1 LSAQRPPGPR
11 SFPEN
16 RGLAERIMMANQ
28 HRDVDQ
34 PSKGERPTAVD
45 VFHSASPYEDDE
57 LGFADGKT
65 FGGARSSSVFGKLG
79 PRDYCGFEIDNTGH
93 FESPGFEGVPT
104 PSTVE
109 APVSGISGDFARGRS
124 GRTDAAVVGGR
135 RVGISPSETVQE
147 ERPKGTHADRW
158 HEIGEANRPHVGVFS
173 RPRTPEVP
181 GYEILGELGRGGMGV
196 VYKARQCR
204 LNRIVA
210 LKMILAGDYAGPDAV
225 ERIMAEAEIVARLQH
240 ANIVQIYGIG
250 DCDGRPYVELE
261 YVGGGSLA
269 DRLDGTPWPPRAA
282 ARLVES
288 LAMAMAEA
296 HRMGIIHRDLK
307 PANILMTD
315 DGTPKITDFGLAK
328 SIEKNTGLTRT
339 ESILGSP
346 RYMAP
351 EQAEGHTREVGP
363 AADVYAL
370 GTNLYELLTGRP
382 PFVAPTVLA
391 TLDLVKNAEP
401 VAPKRLQPGL
411 ASDLETICLKCL
423 RKEAAERYTSADALA
438 EDLTRY
444 LNDEPILARPTS
456 SWERGWKWVRR
467 RPSLAALVAVSSLSI
482 LASAGGG
489 LWYRADVSRQRELVN
504 RRVEG
509 ARNQVRK
516 YVESGQEAV
525 RREDWDNA
533 RTQLSSALA
542 LAHSELRLAPIRDQ
556 ATKVLALVN
565 SKIAERARRDAAR
578 ARFSEFQRYYDEAVF
593 YQSQY
598 TGLDPDANLLASRA
612 VARRALEQ
620 FEPDKG
626 EGAGLVLAPAH
637 FDRAEIE
644 MITTRYYELALFLA
658 EAISQALP
666 GENIAS
672 QVQEAMRMLDRV
684 KRVRSPT
691 AVFHNRRAVCLEQT
705 GDVNGAEAERRLA
718 ETMARTDHS
727 SVDDF
732 LEGEAAYHT
741 RNYAKAVQA
750 FRRVLSLEPDHFW
763 GQYLL
768 AICHLKEHRPSE
780 AQAALFACQNRRPGF
795 VWTYLLKGFAEG
807 EMREFDLAEDD
818 FKRATEL
825 GLGEAERY
833 VMLVNR
839 GVMRV
844 RQGRHEAATED
855 FSTAI
860 ALKPNQFQAYID
872 LAQAFQK
879 LGRLDDAMQALD
891 RAIEKTPGQAVLH
904 RARAQLHR
912 LRSENEAALGDLDRA
927 IKQSSSR
934 DPAKAGDHLDRGLI
948 LQRAGRYVEALAE
961 CDRALELQPGRSD
974 VHRARGAILVKLKRF
989 DEAIRSFDVCIKK
1002 ENASPI
1008 LYEARGLALA
1018 YSGSYDRAI
1027 ADYTLALSKGQR
1039 TAPLLTHRGWAYLF
1053 GGAPGPAVR
1062 DFDEALKRDPSD
1074 DRALSGRALANI
1086 QQHKI
1091 LEAVADARA
1100 CSHANAQD
1108 PRLLYNAAR
1117 VYCQAAAFLE
1127 ADPVRSRNEWAD
1139 AGRYRALSLALI
1151 VRSLGLLHEAERAQ
1165 FWTQLIRGDA
1175 ALEPIRKSTK
1185 FLELEAQ
1192 ITRTI
1197 GRRSPAGVT
1206 PR

>member
-1 LSAQRPPGPR
+1 
-11 SFPEN
+11 
-16 RGLAERIMMANQ
+16 MMADQ
-28 HRDVDQ
+28 HHDAVQ
-34 PSKGERPTAVD
+34 PSETERLTAVSGFKT
-45 VFHSASPYEDDE
+45 VSPRQNDDP
-57 LGFADGKT
+57 GFADRPALA
-65 FGGARSSSVFGKLG
+65 GARDSSMLGKMG
-79 PRDYCGFEIDNTGH
+79 PRDYCGFEMDSAEQ
-93 FESPGFEGVPT
+93 FESSGFEGVPI
-104 PSTVE
+104 PSRVDGPGE
-109 APVSGISGDFARGRS
+109 GMQSAFGPGHSRRIDGPVLG
-124 GRTDAAVVGGR
+124 GGR
-135 RVGISPSETVQE
+135 AGLPPSQTVQV
-147 ERPKGTHADRW
+147 EREKGAASDLWDDTGAAKRS
-158 HEIGEANRPHVGVFS
+158 HVGLFS
-173 RPRTPEVP
+173 RQRHPEVP

-204 LNRIVA
+204 LNRVVA

-240 ANIVQIYGIG
+240 PNIVQIYAIG

-288 LAMAMAEA
+288 LAVAMAEA

-307 PANILMTD
+307 PANILMTE

-328 SIEKNTGLTRT
+328 SMESDAGLTRT

-382 PFVAPTVLA
+382 PFVAPTILA

-423 RKEAAERYTSADALA
+423 RKEAAERYESADALA
-438 EDLTRY
+438 DDLARY

-456 SWERGWKWVRR
+456 SWERGRKWVRR
-467 RPSLAALVAVSSLSI
+467 RPSLAALVAVSTLSI
-482 LASAGGG
+482 LAAFGGW
-489 LWYRADVSRQRELVN
+489 LCYRADVTRQRETVN

-509 ARNQVRK
+509 AQNQIRK
-516 YVESGQEAV
+516 FVESGQEAI
-525 RREDWDNA
+525 RREDWENA
-533 RTQLSSALA
+533 RTQLTSALA
-542 LAHSELRLAPIRDQ
+542 LTHAELRLASMGVQ
-556 ATKVLALVN
+556 VAKMLGLTHSKV
-565 SKIAERARRDAAR
+565 AERTRRDGAR
-578 ARFSEFQRYYDEAVF
+578 ARFSAFQRYYDEAVF

-598 TGLDPDANLLASRA
+598 TGLEPDANLRASRA
-612 VARRALEQ
+612 GARLALEQ
-620 FEPDKG
+620 FESSNGK
-626 EGAGLVLAPAH
+626 GAGLALSPAH
-637 FDRAEIE
+637 FDLAEIGA
-644 MITTRYYELALFLA
+644 ITTRYYELALLLA
-658 EAISQALP
+658 EAIAQPLP
-666 GENIAS
+666 GENAS
-672 QVQEAMRMLDRV
+672 SQAHDALRILDRV
-684 KRVRSPT
+684 ERVRSPT
-691 AVFHNRRAVCLEQT
+691 AVFHNRRGVYLALT
-705 GDVNGAEAERRLA
+705 GDLNGAEAERLMA
-718 ETMARTDHS
+718 DTMAKTEHS

-732 LEGEAAYHT
+732 LEGEAAYHS
-741 RNYAKAVQA
+741 RDYAQAVQA
-750 FRRVLSLEPDHFW
+750 FRRVLSREPDHFW

-780 AQAALFACQNRRPGF
+780 AQAALTACQNRRPGF

-807 EMREFDLAEDD
+807 EMREFDLAEND
-818 FKRATEL
+818 FNRAAEI
-825 GLGEAERY
+825 GLGQAERY

-844 RQGRHEAATED
+844 CQGRNESATED
-855 FSTAI
+855 FLTAI

-879 LGRLDDAMQALD
+879 LGRLDDAMKALD
-891 RAIEKTPGQAVLH
+891 RAIEQAPGQAVLH

-912 LRSENEAALGDLDRA
+912 MRSENNSALADLDRA
-927 IKQSSSR
+927 IKQSASG
-934 DPAKAGDHLDRGLI
+934 DPALAGDHLERGLI
-948 LQRAGRYVEALAE
+948 LQRSGEYVEALAE
-961 CDRALELQPGRSD
+961 CDRALELQPGRKD
-974 VHRARGAILVKLKRF
+974 VHRARGAVLVKLKRF
-989 DEAIRSFDVCIKK
+989 DEAIRSFDICIAH
-1002 ENASPI
+1002 ENTSAI

-1018 YSGSYDRAI
+1018 YSGSHDRAI

-1062 DFDEALKRDPSD
+1062 DFDEALQRDSSD
-1074 DRALSGRALANI
+1074 ARALSGRALAMV
-1086 QQHKI
+1086 QQHKVRD
-1091 LEAVADARA
+1091 AVADARA
-1100 CSHANAQD
+1100 SAEGNTQD

-1117 VYCQAAAFLE
+1117 VYCHAAAILE
-1127 ADPVRSRNEWAD
+1127 ADRARTHGERSD
-1139 AGRYRALSLALI
+1139 AGRYRAVSLALI
-1151 VRSLGLLHEAERAQ
+1151 VRSLGLMPEAERSK
-1165 FWTQLIRGDA
+1165 FWTQVIRGDA
-1175 ALEPIRKSTK
+1175 ALEPIRTTRK

-1192 ITRTI
+1192 IVRTI
-1197 GRRSPAGVT
+1197 GHRSFDGVT